1 MNNKTLKLMGSLFIV
16 SLLSACQSNNT
27 ESVTPFNVN
36 APVNDNLRKT
46 WSCKVQL
53 EHDIHLS
60 FAVNDF
66 YGVLALP
73 KNNPDSSTQRL
84 RADFK
89 LPHQVSDIISI
100 SFTEP
105 NQNPLRLMKGYTPKR
120 VCGDYFIRNP
130 DIGSDTLTLFSDLPA
145 NITSGK
151 RQWKIMYINHEGIIV
166 STEKVLLV
174 VGGASSGESLI
185 HHQK

>member
-1 MNNKTLKLMGSLFIV
+1 MNNKTLKLIGSLFITC
-16 SLLSACQSNNT
+16 LLSACQSNKTSSIYTTNA
-27 ESVTPFNVN
+27 N

-60 FAVNDF
+60 FATNDF

-73 KNNPDSSTQRL
+73 KNKSNSSPQRL

-130 DIGSDTLTLFSDLPA
+130 DIGSNTLTIFSDLSA
-145 NITSGK
+145 NIADGK
-151 RQWKIMYINHEGIIV
+151 RQWKIIYINHEGVIV

-174 VGGASSGESLI
+174 
-185 HHQK
+185 KR